1 MDVVWKIFIIG
12 AGFTGMQLARLG
24 LYELHD
30 FFLLHYFVD
39 GASAAGI
46 REIRIGFRW
55 LLRTKPTRIPC
66 HSALADGA
74 QQDCPRAGR
83 GHPAEEDG

>member
-1 MDVVWKIFIIG
+1 MKIFIIG

-66 HSALADGA
+66 HLDGE
-74 QQDCPRAGR
+74 
-83 GHPAEEDG
+83 AEKLPKLPEICSLYGFTTFRLPV